1 MSLPP
6 KGRAGGLRF
15 ATFGVPV
22 AAEPSEKSNTSDENG
37 SLAAEGKMADCLTL

>member
-15 ATFGVPV
+15 ATFGVPG
-22 AAEPSEKSNTSDENG
+22 AAEPSEKSNTSDEDG
-37 SLAAEGKMADCLTL
+37 SLAAKGKMADCLTL